1 MWYIN
6 QECLIVAMKV
16 QLSRQWTRCFFIP
29 NPIGTHIESKRVRI
43 CPNFLGENKQ
53 KNVETCNFHFP
64 FLGALYTFM
73 CFKTNC
79 MCLYLFWE
87 TENCQKKTSKTTHRC
102 HRCIAL
108 ISSKLGMDRL
118 WRWITFICEHRSIGA
133 WIHKHLLRFGSKK
146 GSKHLQTQ
154 GFWIKFGK

>member
-64 FLGALYTFM
+64 CLGALYTFM

-87 TENCQKKTSKTTHRC
+87 TENCQKKNIKNDTPVSPMHSFDIFKTWHGSPMEVNHFYLWASQHRC
-102 HRCIAL
+102 L
-108 ISSKLGMDRL
+108 DPQTPSQVRL
-118 WRWITFICEHRSIGA
+118 
-133 WIHKHLLRFGSKK
+133 KK
-146 GSKHLQTQ
+146 GVQTPPNPR
-154 GFWIKFGK
+154 FLD